1 MKLDSRE
8 AGVTLIELLVT
19 LVILGI
25 IVGIGVPMYRQYIQ
39 RAHRVDATTALLRLS
54 ANQERFYLQNNSYAG
69 NGQIANAMPDGLGI
83 GSTENG
89 YYTLSIT
96 PAAGGLTVGYT
107 ASASVIVGG
116 AQGSDKECW
125 DFSINEQGTRSAE
138 NFDGDDNTAKC
149 WE

>member
-1 MKLDSRE
+1 MKLNSRE

-19 LVILGI
+19 LVVLGI

-39 RAHRVDATTALLRLS
+39 RAHRVDATTALMRLA

-69 NGQIANAMPDGLGI
+69 DAQLANAMPNGLGI

-89 YYTLSIT
+89 YYALSI
-96 PAAGGLTVGYT
+96 PDDDNLTVGYT
-107 ASASVIVGG
+107 ASATVITG
-116 AQGSDKECW
+116 AEQGSDKDCW
-125 DFSINEQGTRSAE
+125 VFSIDEQGTRSAE
-138 NFDGDDNTAKC
+138 NYDGDDNTAKC